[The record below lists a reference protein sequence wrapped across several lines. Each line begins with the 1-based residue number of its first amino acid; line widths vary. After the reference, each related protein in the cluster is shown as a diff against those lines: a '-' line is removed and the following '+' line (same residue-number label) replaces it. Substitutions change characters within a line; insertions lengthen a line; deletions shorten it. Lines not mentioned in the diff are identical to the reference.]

1 MFFNQGIRIW
11 RVILSFNHRGNSF
24 SSAGV
29 GFFDVWFHGI
39 LGFLGDFWGLF
50 VYLILRCFELLD
62 IDFRCC
68 LSCLRCYLLLGTL
81 GILILGSFD
90 I

>member
-11 RVILSFNHRGNSF
+11 RVILRFNHRGNSF

-39 LGFLGDFWGLF
+39 LGFLGDFGDCLF
-50 VYLILRCFELLD
+50 I
-62 IDFRCC
+62 
-68 LSCLRCYLLLGTL
+68 
-81 GILILGSFD
+81 
-90 I
+90 